1 MGDVEARPGTDRE
14 PAGSS
19 GVSAPADFCRVA
31 AAPGLPAGR
40 LDEDR
45 CSVQAL
51 VRGDTGVA
59 TASPAQRWLLVEQPG
74 PWGMDALTQ
83 SRFDPAVA
91 PRLVHRARAEG
102 LRVLLVRRPGDRL
115 ADSQRRWAYADGRPG
130 AEGLWWS
137 VRDSD
142 AELVD
147 APWDGSVGERADGP
161 VYLVCAHGGHDACCA
176 LRGRPLART
185 MPADDVWECSH
196 LGGCRF
202 ASNVLVLPHGFYY
215 GQVPGDGAELVAAH
229 AAGRVA
235 LPWLRGRSGVSAPVQ
250 AAQHTARAELALLGV
265 EDLLPRDVR
274 RLTPAGVDVERWVV
288 TLAGPDG
295 DVVTEVESRPSEE
308 PARLTCRAVHAA
320 HGRTWHVRLLSGV

>member
-19 GVSAPADFCRVA
+19 GVSAPSDFCRVA

-51 VRGDTGVA
+51 VRGDAGVA

-83 SRFDPAVA
+83 SRFDPAAA

-102 LRVLLVRRPGDRL
+102 VRVLLVRRPGDRL

-130 AEGLWWS
+130 VEGLWWS

-215 GQVPGDGAELVAAH
+215 GQVPDDGAELVAAH